1 MINIPEVLKQLTLEE
16 KASLCSGEDNWNT
29 KSIERLGIPNI
40 RVSDGP
46 HGVRTNSPNAT
57 CFPTACC
64 SACSFDVEVMK
75 EMGQALGEECQDQKV
90 DILLGPGACIKRS
103 PLCGRNFEYFSEDPL
118 LSSKIASG
126 LIQGVQ
132 SKGVGTCMKHYA
144 CNNQEKHRFT
154 YSANVSERAL
164 HEIYLASFETAV
176 REGKPYSLM
185 CAYNKIN
192 GVYAAENH
200 YTLTEVLR
208 DMWGFD
214 GIVIS
219 DWGAVNDRVA
229 DLVAG
234 LELEMP
240 SSCGLNDALIVK
252 AVDEGKLD
260 ISVLD
265 RAVTRLLETINKCI
279 AGRKPAPFSVEEHKA
294 IAKKISDAS
303 IVLLKNE
310 RNILPLKKEQNVV
323 FIGPY
328 AKSPYFE
335 ASGSSFIMTK
345 NEISALQAAKD
356 ITTNLNYFEGNE
368 ENLDEAVKA
377 AKEADVAV
385 VFVGLDTAIESEGF
399 DRKNMKMPERFNKLV
414 KEVAKA
420 NPNTVVVLHNGS
432 AIEMEWLDDVPAI
445 IETFLG
451 GQAVGAS
458 TADILY
464 GIVNPSGKLAE
475 SFPIKLED
483 NPSYL
488 NFAGDSK
495 EINYSEEIF
504 VGYRY
509 YEKKNMKVN
518 FPFGHGLSYT
528 TFLYSDIKVSEKS
541 IDDTQTVDVSFTLKN
556 TGSVEGK
563 EAVQLYVGDDE
574 STYERPVKE
583 LKAFQKISLK
593 PGESKE
599 VKFTLGKRDFAYWNP
614 EIHNWHVETGS
625 FTIYIGS
632 SSADIRLTE
641 KIVVKSTQPILRKIT
656 LNSTLQEIKD
666 IPGAEELIETIKG
679 AMPFGNFDELGEG
692 GNAMAAEMAKTSPM
706 RCIVQFSGGIFTFS
720 MLNEI
725 IDKFNNI
732 IASQQNSAEQN

>member
-16 KASLCSGEDNWNT
+16 KASLCSGSDWCLT
-29 KSIERLGIPNI
+29 KPVDRLGIPSI
-40 RVSDGP
+40 CLCDGP
-46 HGVRTNSPNAT
+46 HGAKMNVRKAT
-57 CFPTACC
+57 CFPTASC
-64 SACSFDVEVMK
+64 SACSFDVEIMK
-75 EMGQALGEECQDQKV
+75 EMGEALGVECQLQKV
-90 DILLGPGACIKRS
+90 DILLGPGVCIKRS
-103 PLCGRNFEYFSEDPL
+103 PLCGRNFEYFSEDPI
-118 LSSKIASG
+118 LSSKIASS
-126 LIQGVQ
+126 LIQGIQ
-132 SKGVGTCMKHYA
+132 SQGPGTCIKHYA
-144 CNNQEKHRFT
+144 CNNQEKYRLK
-154 YSANVSERAL
+154 YSANVDERTL

-176 REGKPYSLM
+176 REGKPYSVM
-185 CAYNKIN
+185 CAYNRIN
-192 GVYAAENH
+192 GIYAAENH
-200 YTLTEVLR
+200 YILTEVLR

-214 GIVIS
+214 GIVVS
-219 DWGAVNDRVA
+219 DWGAVNDRVP

-240 SSCGLNDALIVK
+240 SSNGVNDALIIN
-252 AVDEGKLD
+252 AVEDGKLD

-265 RAVTRLLETINKCI
+265 KAVTKLLETINKCI
-279 AGRKPAPFSVEEHKA
+279 AGRKQVQYNVEDHMA
-294 IAKKISDAS
+294 IAKKVSDAS

-310 RNILPLKKEQNVV
+310 RNILPLKKEQKVV

-328 AKSPYFE
+328 ANKPYFE
-335 ASGSSFIMTK
+335 GDGSAYVDTNYK
-345 NEISALQAAKD
+345 ISALQAAKD
-356 ITTNLNYFEGNE
+356 IPNLEYVEGNE
-368 ENLDEAVKA
+368 NNIDEAIKA

-385 VFVGLDTAIESEGF
+385 VFVGTRMHSESEGY
-399 DRKNMKMPERFNKLV
+399 DRKNMKMPDWFNNLV

-432 AIEMEWLDDVPAI
+432 AVEIEWLDEVPAI
-445 IETFLG
+445 IEAFLG

-458 TADILY
+458 TVDILY
-464 GIVNPSGKLAE
+464 GVVNPSGKLAE

-574 STYERPVKE
+574 STYERPIKE

-641 KIVVKSTQPILRKIT
+641 KIDVKSTEPI
-656 LNSTLQEIKD
+656 N
-666 IPGAEELIETIKG
+666 
-679 AMPFGNFDELGEG
+679 
-692 GNAMAAEMAKTSPM
+692 
-706 RCIVQFSGGIFTFS
+706 
-720 MLNEI
+720 
-725 IDKFNNI
+725 
-732 IASQQNSAEQN
+732 